1 MSTYVREKVLRIPID
16 KLDVNSYVRR
26 LKRQIKGLP
35 ESLGWMLKEMYLDFE
50 NYIPG
55 KFMLTAERYIDY
67 YLEYELD
74 YNSDSEYNMTRTLN
88 DNEKTRYLH
97 EFKKLDPNVDMDDVF
112 MVEICRLS
120 NYKEDPELDRL
131 MMTRYK

>member
-1 MSTYVREKVLRIPID
+1 
-16 KLDVNSYVRR
+16 
-26 LKRQIKGLP
+26 
-35 ESLGWMLKEMYLDFE
+35 
-50 NYIPG
+50 
-55 KFMLTAERYIDY
+55 MLTAERYIDY